1 MEPIDTSTSSQP
13 SLERQL
19 ARARSDM
26 RTLAQQNERLAK
38 TLNQARAQMVD
49 MKERL
54 DALGQPPLTFGI
66 VLERPERKPTD
77 MVASADV
84 FVQGRRM
91 RLKISAQTED
101 ADIHPGCEVMVNETL
116 VIVGV
121 RPRPLAGDIVT
132 VDDILDPPSEDGL
145 LRRAVVTGAVDTQQV
160 VVLAPSID
168 AKVRAGDRLLIDK
181 KAQLAFDMV
190 PKVDVEDL
198 VLEDVPDID
207 WNDIGGLSQQIEE
220 IRDAVELPFGHPELF
235 TEYDLKPPK
244 GVLLYGPP
252 GCGKTMIAKAVAN
265 SLAHARGQD
274 GRSWFYNVKGPEL
287 LNKYVGESERQIRH
301 IFERARAKA
310 GDGRPVIVFFDEM
323 DSLFRTRGSGVSSD
337 VENTIVPQLLSEL
350 DGVEDLSNVI
360 IIGAS
365 NREDMID
372 PAILRPGR
380 LDVKIRV
387 ERPDAEAA
395 LEIFGHYLTPQV
407 RLHADDLRE
416 FSGDAEACRRAM
428 IDRVVTT
435 MYAPTPENEFLEL
448 TFTSGRVE
456 VLHFRD
462 LASGAMIRNIV
473 DRAKKRAVKEHIDG
487 GGGGVRMEHLLG
499 ALTAEF
505 AENEDLPNTTS
516 PDDWARIA
524 GALPKGERITQVRP
538 LLRSK
543 HPTAAEVSTAE
554 TGQYL

>member
-1 MEPIDTSTSSQP
+1 
-13 SLERQL
+13 
-19 ARARSDM
+19 M
-26 RTLAQQNERLAK
+26 RTLAQQNERLAT
-38 TLNQARAQMVD
+38 TLNQAKAQMVE

-54 DALGQPPLTFGI
+54 DALGQPPLGFGI
-66 VLERPERKPTD
+66 VLEIPERKPTD

-84 FVQGRRM
+84 YFQGRRM

-101 ADIHPGCEVMVNETL
+101 ADIQPGFEVMINETM

-121 RPRPLAGDIVT
+121 RPHPAGGDIVT
-132 VDDILDPPSEDGL
+132 VDDVLDPPSIEGAGEQ
-145 LRRAVVTGAVDTQQV
+145 LRRAVVTGSVDTQH
-160 VVLAPSID
+160 VVLIAPSI
-168 AKVRAGDRLLIDK
+168 AQVRAGDRLLIDK
-181 KAQLAFDMV
+181 KAQIAYDLV
-190 PKVDVEDL
+190 PRTDVEDL

-207 WNDIGGLSQQIEE
+207 WNDIGGLSTQIEE

-235 TEYDLKPPK
+235 AEYALQPPK

-265 SLAHARGQD
+265 SLAHARGGD

-287 LNKYVGESERQIRH
+287 LNKYVGESERQVRH

-310 GDGRPVIVFFDEM
+310 SDGRPVIVFFDEM

-337 VENTIVPQLLSEL
+337 VENTVVPQLLSEL

-395 LEIFGHYLTPQV
+395 REIFARYLTPNM
-407 RLHADDLRE
+407 RFHADDLAE
-416 FSGDAEACRRAM
+416 FPDAEACRQAM
-428 IDRVVTT
+428 IERVVTA
-435 MYAPTPENEFLEL
+435 MYAETAENEFLEL
-448 TFTSGRVE
+448 TFSSGRVD

-473 DRAKKRAVKEHIDG
+473 DRAKTMAVKEHIG
-487 GGGGVRMEHLLG
+487 GGSGGVRLEHLLQ
-499 ALTAEF
+499 ALTEEF
-505 AENEDLPNTTS
+505 ADNEDLPNTTS

-524 GALPKGERITQVRP
+524 GTLPKGEQITRVRP

-543 HPTAAEVSTAE
+543 NPTTAE
-554 TGQYL
+554 PVRADTGQYL

>member
-1 MEPIDTSTSSQP
+1 MPDPTPAAEP

-26 RTLAQQNERLAK
+26 RMLAQQNDRLAK
-38 TLNQARAQMVD
+38 TLNQAKAQMVE

-54 DALGQPPLTFGI
+54 DALGQPPLGFGV
-66 VLERPERKPTD
+66 VLERPERRPTD
-77 MVASADV
+77 VVAAADV
-84 FVQGRRM
+84 FFQGRRM

-101 ADIHPGCEVMVNETL
+101 ADIQPGHEVLINETL

-121 RPRPLAGDIVT
+121 RPHPRTGDVVT
-132 VDDILDPPSEDGL
+132 VEDLLDPPGTP
-145 LRRAVVTGAVDTQQV
+145 LRRAVVTGSVDTQNV
-160 VVLAPSID
+160 VVVAPYLEQ
-168 AKVRAGDRLLIDK
+168 VRTGERLLVDK
-181 KAQLAFDMV
+181 KAQIAFDVV
-190 PKVDVEDL
+190 PKLDVEDL

-207 WNDIGGLSQQIEE
+207 WSDIGGLARQIEE

-235 TEYDLKPPK
+235 AEYALKPPK

-310 GDGRPVIVFFDEM
+310 SDGRPVVVFFDEM
-323 DSLFRTRGSGVSSD
+323 DSLFRTRGTGVSSD
-337 VENTIVPQLLSEL
+337 VENTVVPQLLSEL

-372 PAILRPGR
+372 PAIMRPGR

-395 LEIFGHYLTPQV
+395 LDIFGHYLTPTV
-407 RLHADDLRE
+407 RLHADDLAA
-416 FSGDAEACRRAM
+416 FGGDAEACRVAM
-428 IDRVVTT
+428 IEQVVTT
-435 MYAPTPENEFLEL
+435 MYATTAENEFLEL
-448 TFTSGRVE
+448 TFSSGRVD

-462 LASGAMIRNIV
+462 MASGAMIRNIV

-487 GGGGVRMEHLLG
+487 GAGGVRLQHLLD
-499 ALTAEF
+499 ALTDEF
-505 AENEDLPNTTS
+505 ADNEDLPNTTS

-524 GALPKGERITQVRP
+524 GALPKGERIVQVRP

-543 HPTAAEVSTAE
+543 HPTEAVVTAE